1 MERFY
6 KELATGRPEAEALAL
21 AQRATARDAETAHP
35 FYWAGFTLVRG
46 R

>member
-21 AQRATARDAETAHP
+21 AQRATARDAETAHA

-46 R
+46 H

>member
-6 KELATGRPEAEALAL
+6 EELATGRSEAEALAR
-21 AQRATARDAETAHP
+21 AQQASLREPTMAHP
-35 FYWAGFTLVRG
+35 FFWAGFTLVRG